1 MQIAIAENSWTALDQ
16 NGYERRYADI
26 TEKHNTIKSEWDRIS
41 EQIDRKHR
49 GSCSRDS
56 FVHWKSRLL

>member
-16 NGYERRYADI
+16 NEYERRYADI

-49 GSCSRDS
+49 WSCSRDS

>member
-1 MQIAIAENSWTALDQ
+1 MQIDIAENSWTALDQ
-16 NGYERRYADI
+16 NEYERRYASI
-26 TEKHNTIKSEWDRIS
+26 TEKHNTIKSEYDRIS

>member
-16 NGYERRYADI
+16 NEYERRYADI

>member
-16 NGYERRYADI
+16 NEYERRYADI
-26 TEKHNTIKSEWDRIS
+26 TEKHNTIKSEWDRNS